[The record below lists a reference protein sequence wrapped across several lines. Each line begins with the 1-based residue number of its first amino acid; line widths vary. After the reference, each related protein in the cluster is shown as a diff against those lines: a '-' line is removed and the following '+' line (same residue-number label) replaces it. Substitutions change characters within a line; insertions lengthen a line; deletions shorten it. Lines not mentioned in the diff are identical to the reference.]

1 MKRRLDIT
9 TILKFITCAVLV
21 GGLAMQI
28 CMLAAISARTRET
41 ADVKNEIKQLS
52 ADRDNYNVRLA
63 SFCQRSNIEERALEL
78 GMQWPTDDQIRV
90 ISMPE
95 EYRDTSTHTAEIAD
109 AQ

>member
-9 TILKFITCAVLV
+9 AILRFLTCAVLA
-21 GGLAMQI
+21 GGLVMQI
-28 CMLAAISARTRET
+28 CMLAAISAKTKET
-41 ADVKNEIKQLS
+41 AAVKGEITQLS

-78 GMQWPTDDQIRV
+78 GMQWPTDDQLRV
-90 ISMPE
+90 ISLPE

-109 AQ
+109 VQ